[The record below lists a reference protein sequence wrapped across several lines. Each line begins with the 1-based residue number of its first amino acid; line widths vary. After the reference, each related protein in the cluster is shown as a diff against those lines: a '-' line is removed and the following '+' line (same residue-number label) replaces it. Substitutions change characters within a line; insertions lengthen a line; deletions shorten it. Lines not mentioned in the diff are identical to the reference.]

1 MGRAGRLL
9 PAIRIGRALVDE
21 ADGDR
26 AAGDRSGHPGAEM
39 QRRAALQRRIDRFAI
54 DAAQSGGRIV
64 SRIGHARR
72 RDHLAVALEGEA
84 DGVFH
89 PVTRLVLRR
98 RHPAGAQRGE
108 HVADRIE
115 LAVIG
120 RPLRIG
126 ASAFPRIFRRIAVG
140 RDDRQLQILAE
151 RRQVIGKARPEMED
165 AAERRMAGLPA
176 EHAARCARR
185 RQAVQRLRL
194 RSRDGGG

>member
-1 MGRAGRLL
+1 MSGEPRG
-9 PAIRIGRALVDE
+9 IRGNGPSRQIISRCPYRSCA
-21 ADGDR
+21 R
-26 AAGDRSGHPGAEM
+26 RRSGWRSGGRRPLRPSRAEM

-54 DAAQSGGRIV
+54 DIAQSGRRIV
-64 SRIGHARR
+64 ARIGHARR

-115 LAVIG
+115 LAVIR

-126 ASAFPRIFRRIAVG
+126 AGAFPRIFRRIAVG

-151 RRQVIGKARPEMED
+151 RRQVIGKARPAD
-165 AAERRMAGLPA
+165 GRRRRTRDGR
-176 EHAARCARR
+176 AAR
-185 RQAVQRLRL
+185 
-194 RSRDGGG
+194 